1 MSGTSPTDPQRG
13 PSPYGQNPYGQ
24 EAPGPSP
31 YGENPYGA
39 HPYGQAPYGQ
49 GGPAQ
54 GQPGQGHP
62 NPSYASQGHPAP
74 SYADQGYPAQ
84 GGWPG
89 QQAPG
94 PLTAP
99 RRPGAI
105 TASFWLILAG
115 GLVLLASTLLAAFAM
130 TLPES
135 RAMLEQQMRE
145 TYEQMGLP
153 ADQLAQMEQMTDQL
167 LPVMSAVAAAFGVLA
182 FLVYLLI
189 ALKIRKGSRAA
200 RTVGTVL
207 AALSV
212 LMIVAN
218 LMMGAFNPFDLLWVG
233 LGVAGIVMAYRPEA
247 TEYMRLKAWER
258 AGTR

>member
-1 MSGTSPTDPQRG
+1 R
-13 PSPYGQNPYGQ
+13 
-24 EAPGPSP
+24 A
-31 YGENPYGA
+31 A
-39 HPYGQAPYGQ
+39 
-49 GGPAQ
+49 
-54 GQPGQGHP
+54 
-62 NPSYASQGHPAP
+62 
-74 SYADQGYPAQ
+74 
-84 GGWPG
+84 
-89 QQAPG
+89 
-94 PLTAP
+94 AP
-99 RRPGAI
+99 RAI

-167 LPVMSAVAAAFGVLA
+167 LPVMSVVAAAFGVVA

-212 LMIVAN
+212 LMIVTN
-218 LMMGAFNPFDLLWVG
+218 LMMGAVNPFDLLWVG
-233 LGVAGIVMAYRPEA
+233 LGVAGIVMAFRPEA

>member
-1 MSGTSPTDPQRG
+1 MSGTSPTDPQR
-13 PSPYGQNPYGQ
+13 GQNPYGQ

-62 NPSYASQGHPAP
+62 NPGHPAP

-167 LPVMSAVAAAFGVLA
+167 LPVMSVVAAAFGVVA

-212 LMIVAN
+212 LMIVTN

-233 LGVAGIVMAYRPEA
+233 LGVAGIVMAFRPEA
-247 TEYMRLKAWER
+247 SEYMRLKAWER